1 VSVSV
6 TSWVDIVARNHAVV
20 MSAIMRQ
27 PLENWIWRYPDMER
41 VTVTDV
47 IIGKRCWIRRTMS
60 QLTLRIGTAGW
71 SVPSRYVA
79 EMPLG
84 GSHLERY
91 ARRIN
96 AVEINSSF
104 YRPHRRTTYE
114 RWAQST
120 PIGFSFSVKVPKAM
134 THEQRLRD
142 CGALL
147 DRFAA
152 EVSGLDDKLGVLL
165 VQLPP
170 KLVFDKRVAGRFFR
184 DLRQRFVVPVACEP
198 RHASWFTPD
207 VNDWLAERQ
216 IARVAADPAPVAGA
230 GEPGGWQGLAYYRW
244 HGSPRIYYS
253 DYDDESLAALGR
265 RLEEQS
271 KHSVAAW
278 CIFDNTAL
286 GAALGNALALTA
298 RETRPLAVTRA
309 AG

>member
-1 VSVSV
+1 MTPS
-6 TSWVDIVARNHAVV
+6 H
-20 MSAIMRQ
+20 
-27 PLENWIWRYPDMER
+27 
-41 VTVTDV
+41 
-47 IIGKRCWIRRTMS
+47 
-60 QLTLRIGTAGW
+60 LRIGTAGW
-71 SVPSRYVA
+71 SVPSQYMGEIPA
-79 EMPLG
+79 G

-91 ARRIN
+91 ARRLG

-104 YRPHRRTTYE
+104 YRPHQRKTYE

-120 PIGFSFSVKVPKAM
+120 PPGFRFSVKVPKAM
-134 THEQRLRD
+134 THEQRLAD

-152 EVSGLDDKLGVLL
+152 EVAGLGDRLGVLL

-170 KLVFDKRVAGRFFR
+170 NLALEKRAAGGFFR
-184 DLRQRFVVPVACEP
+184 ALRKRIGAPVACEP

-207 VNDWLAERQ
+207 GNEWLAERD

-230 GEPGGWQGLAYYRW
+230 GEPGGWNGLVYYRW

-253 DYDDESLAALGR
+253 AYGDSEIAALGR
-265 RLEEQS
+265 RLAAPR
-271 KHSVAAW
+271 KRNVAIW
-278 CIFDNTAL
+278 CIFDNTAS

-298 RETRPLAVTRA
+298 LLNRRLAITRA